1 MKMNFNYFLIFVIGI
16 NYAATIR
23 GKVNDIDSN
32 ENLIGATAVLINT
45 KIGASTDVDG
55 NFIIKNIPKGEYQI
69 KISYIGYR
77 DFLSEKIILENNSN
91 YSFSFNLES
100 VSLEASSIQ
109 VEAKLDVSNSSNII
123 TNKKQSSVINDG
135 VS

>member
-77 DFLSEKIILENNSN
+77 DFYL
-91 YSFSFNLES
+91 
-100 VSLEASSIQ
+100 
-109 VEAKLDVSNSSNII
+109 
-123 TNKKQSSVINDG
+123 KK
-135 VS
+135 

>member
-55 NFIIKNIPKGEYQI
+55 NFIIKNIVTCPYCSKKTKIINYQCNYVNKNLNTCCKFTLNES
-69 KISYIGYR
+69 KICNQHIN
-77 DFLSEKIILENNSN
+77 LLILKKKKNLEKINK
-91 YSFSFNLES
+91 F
-100 VSLEASSIQ
+100 
-109 VEAKLDVSNSSNII
+109 
-123 TNKKQSSVINDG
+123 NKKFNTK
-135 VS
+135 